1 MDKERLLRILRIF
14 FQGLRLI
21 TSGLKKEID
30 GLEREL
36 NEPTDTAKAEPDRV

>member
-1 MDKERLLRILRIF
+1 MDKPRLLRILRIF

-30 GLEREL
+30 DIEREV
-36 NEPTDTAKAEPDRV
+36 NESVNQSQNTPD